1 MDEAKILPNGIM
13 ALPGGNFYDPT
24 TNRVFTTS
32 QMANILNLPNA
43 GMFTTPSAPAPSPTP
58 TYGMDENGNIGP
70 VGPDSPSVKQA
81 YDAWDMYNRQLAAS
95 GSVNGLPAPTIVSQ
109 PPAVPNLPTQPQQ
122 SPTGP
127 SMGQEDLI
135 QYIMGLIPSGSLPP
149 VQLIRNEVNNPSF
162 TNPTNTQ
169 IGAPSSGMLTG
180 SPQPTQVQPTQVQPT
195 TPTPMAP
202 INNYVDRVADTS
214 AWKAAPS
221 FRTPNQLA
229 GKGMFS

>member
-43 GMFTTPSAPAPSPTP
+43 GMFTTPSSPAPAPTP

-70 VGPDSPSVKQA
+70 AGPNTYSVEQA
-81 YDAWDMYNRQLAAS
+81 QAGFNMLNQQLAGS
-95 GSVNGLPAPTIVSQ
+95 GAVNGLPAPTIVSQ
-109 PPAVPNLPTQPQQ
+109 PPAVPTLPAQPQQ
-122 SPTGP
+122 SPVGP

-180 SPQPTQVQPTQVQPT
+180 SPQQTQVQPT